1 MELKGYYLDGKTAE
15 RKDVI
20 VWVEITGLAIDL
32 PRGGRLSWP
41 YGEIRQNRDFSDPGQ
56 IRLEKGGA
64 IPETFVVPRE
74 AFFIALKRVFPGRR
88 LPFHDFAPRSQRLVC
103 ALFAG
108 LGTVGIIASLY
119 LWGIPLLSTW
129 VASSVPVSWEKSL
142 GRSVVESLAPV
153 PARCSNPEPA
163 LFIQGIVT
171 TLSASLSKRSYPFQI
186 IVMDVP
192 EVNAFAAPGGSIV
205 VFRGL
210 LEKVETT
217 EELAGILSHEM
228 QHILHR
234 HSTRMLLE
242 HVSLGLL
249 LGVIMGDANSAMKIG
264 KEGAGLLGALH
275 YGRQFEE
282 QADVEGMRLLLAAG
296 INPRGMISF
305 FEKIQREDGKTTA
318 IPAYFSTHP
327 SPESRIEKL
336 KILAGDSR
344 NKTFRPLA
352 TYDWKKIQETC
363 GKNEGSGG

>member
-64 IPETFVVPRE
+64 IPETIVVPRE

-88 LPFHDFAPRSQRLVC
+88 LPFHDFAPRSKRLVC

-119 LWGIPLLSTW
+119 LWGIPLLSAW
-129 VASSVPVSWEKSL
+129 AASRVPVSWEESL

-153 PARCSNPEPA
+153 AARCSDSGSV
-163 LFIQGIVT
+163 LFIQEIVD
-171 TLSASLSKRSYPFQI
+171 TLSASLPHRPYKFQI
-186 IVMDVP
+186 IVIDVP
-192 EVNAFAAPGGSIV
+192 EVNALAAPGGSIV
-205 VFRGL
+205 IFRGL
-210 LEKVETT
+210 LEKVQTT
-217 EELAGILSHEM
+217 EELAGVLSHEM

-234 HSTRMLLE
+234 HSTRRLLE
-242 HVSLGLL
+242 QASLGLL
-249 LGVIMGDANSAMKIG
+249 LGVIVGDTNSAVNIG

-282 QADVEGMRLLLAAG
+282 QADAEGMRLILTAG
-296 INPRGMISF
+296 IDPRGMISF
-305 FEKIQREDGKTTA
+305 FEKIQKEDGKTTA

-327 SPESRIEKL
+327 SPESRIERL

-344 NKTFRPLA
+344 NQTFRLLA
-352 TYDWKKIQETC
+352 PYDWKKIQGAC
-363 GKNEGSGG
+363 GKKPE

>member
-1 MELKGYYLDGKTAE
+1 MELKGYYLDGQTAE
-15 RKDVI
+15 RKDVV

-32 PRGGRLSWP
+32 PGGARLSWP
-41 YGEIRQNRDFSDPGQ
+41 YSEIRQNRDFSDPGQ
-56 IRLEKGGA
+56 IRLEKGGT
-64 IPETFVVPRE
+64 IPETLVVPRE
-74 AFFIALKRVFPGRR
+74 TFLIALGKIFPERR
-88 LPFHDFAPRSQRLVC
+88 LPFRDFAPRSKRLTY

-108 LGTVGIIASLY
+108 IGTIGIIISLY
-119 LWGIPLLSTW
+119 LWGIPFLSTW
-129 VASSVPVSWEKSL
+129 AASRVPVSWEESL

-153 PARCSNPEPA
+153 PERCLDPEPV
-163 LFIQGIVT
+163 LFIQGIVD
-171 TLSASLSKRSYPFQI
+171 TLSASLSRRPYNFQI
-186 IVMDVP
+186 IIMDVP
-192 EVNAFAAPGGSIV
+192 EVNAFAAPGGNMVI
-205 VFRGL
+205 FRGL
-210 LEKVETT
+210 LEKIQTT
-217 EELAGILSHEM
+217 EELAGVLSHEM

-282 QADVEGMRLLLAAG
+282 QADTEGMRLILTAG

-305 FEKIQREDGKTTA
+305 FEKIQKEDGKTTA

-327 SPESRIEKL
+327 SPESRIERL

-352 TYDWKKIQETC
+352 SYDWKKIQKAC
-363 GKNEGSGG
+363 GKKSE